1 MQHIG
6 GILPHSKASAE
17 RYDVS
22 FFLQEIPELAEASL
36 SEETILRHRAL
47 LYEYLRQK
55 RMCDRC
61 TGFERCAKPGDMRGF
76 EQVLEVSPRG
86 LSTSVRRCTP
96 FKEYVIKE
104 RVRKYAHLAGVTEIG
119 DEFRFENFPEEQA
132 RKYPKVVRYA
142 QEFARTW
149 NPDDAPR
156 AGLYL
161 FGPPG
166 VGKTHLMFAVFRELQ
181 RRGVPSLVVRS
192 DSLFD
197 HMRHVIAAG
206 EDLEPFLETLSTVP
220 VLGIDEFAQER
231 ANEFS
236 MEKLFRII
244 NYRFH
249 HKLSTWF
256 TSNFSPPD
264 AYRRGGED
272 LLETVAPLR
281 SRVMSMC
288 ILVKMDGPDA
298 RQRNLRTLL

>member
-1 MQHIG
+1 VQHIG
-6 GILPHSKASAE
+6 GILPDSHVSAD
-17 RYDVS
+17 RYDAS
-22 FFLQEIPELAEASL
+22 YFLREIPELQEASL
-36 SEETILRHRAL
+36 AEETIVRHSAL

-55 RMCDRC
+55 RICEQC
-61 TGFERCAKPGDMRGF
+61 TGFERCGKAGDMRGF
-76 EQVLEVSPRG
+76 EQVLEVSSRG
-86 LSTSVRRCTP
+86 LATRVRRCMP
-96 FKEYVIKE
+96 FKEYVVKE
-104 RVRKYAHLAGVTEIG
+104 RVRRYAQLAGVTEIG

-149 NPDDAPR
+149 SPQEAPR

-197 HMRHVIAAG
+197 RMRHVIAAG

-236 MEKLFRII
+236 MEKLFRVI

-264 AYRRGGED
+264 AYRRGVDD
-272 LLETVAPLR
+272 LLDTVAPLR

-298 RQRNLRTLL
+298 RQRNLRTLV

>member
-1 MQHIG
+1 MQHID
-6 GILPHSKASAE
+6 GILPHPHASAE
-17 RYDVS
+17 GYDAS
-22 FFLQEIPELAEASL
+22 FFLREIPEIGES
-36 SEETILRHRAL
+36 SVDEETILRHGAL

-55 RMCDRC
+55 RICEQC
-61 TGFERCAKPGDMRGF
+61 KGFERCGKAGDMRGF
-76 EQVLEVSPRG
+76 EQVLEITPRG
-86 LSTSVRRCTP
+86 LATRVRRCMP
-96 FKEYVIKE
+96 FREYVVKD
-104 RVRKYAHLAGVTEIG
+104 RVRRYAQLAGVTEIG
-119 DEFRFENFPEEQA
+119 DEFRFENFPDEQA
-132 RKYPKVVRYA
+132 QKYPKVFRYA
-142 QEFARTW
+142 QEFARNW
-149 NPDDAPR
+149 GPQEAPR

-181 RRGVPSLVVRS
+181 LRGVPSLVVRS

-236 MEKLFRII
+236 MEKLFRIV

-264 AYRRGGED
+264 AYRRGGDD
-272 LLETVAPLR
+272 LLDTVAPLR

-298 RQRNLRTLL
+298 RQRRLRTLV